1 MRLTSLGHA
10 GWLVEAGGLRILFDP
25 VLGTSHAGGVFQ
37 VVPQRSIEP
46 EVLRADFV
54 VVTHAHFDHF
64 DVDSLDALARF
75 DPDSVLVTPDE
86 LVASS
91 AEALGF
97 RSVRRVA
104 PATRIELDGV
114 TLATTPSHAPDV
126 EWGVVV
132 ADDTGTAWNMVDT
145 VFRSPHNASEIALAA
160 LAGRTL
166 DLSLAPIQPLREIEL
181 ATAGRLGLDLGDYQ
195 HLLACGAATGARH
208 LATSACGEAFTPPF
222 AAMNAFVYPVSRER
236 ALRDLRAFAPS
247 IRTLNPALGEML
259 VVDGGDVS
267 VAAGDI
273 AIQRTGAGDPRDFR
287 PLELAPLTDP
297 NLDGRDVASMRDRIH
312 AWVHRELAPALA
324 RELGAKPEL
333 ATLSLVLEVVFPDG
347 RANYTF
353 DTGGRV
359 REASDPEHD
368 VLLVVAGSMLDDV
381 IAGRRAWV
389 EPLLAGL
396 MRSSVRGVNVSR
408 GACAFFDVAPMFV
421 YYAIAYRAS
430 TERAVSARVAA
441 LLRARA

>member
-1 MRLTSLGHA
+1 VKLTSLGHA

-25 VLGTSHAGGVFQ
+25 ALGRTHAGGVFQ

-46 EVLRADFV
+46 AELRADFV

-75 DPDSVLVTPDE
+75 DPDSVLITPDE

-97 RSVRRVA
+97 RTVQRVA

-126 EWGVVV
+126 EWGAIV

-145 VFRSPHNASEIALAA
+145 VFRSPHNVREIARAS

-166 DLSLAPIQPLREIEL
+166 DVALAPIQPLREIEL
-181 ATAGRLGLDLGDYQ
+181 ATAGRLGLDLADYQ
-195 HLLACGAATGARH
+195 HLLACGAATGARV
-208 LATSACGEAFTPPF
+208 LAPSACGEAFTPPF
-222 AAMNAFVYPVSRER
+222 AAMNAFVYPISRER
-236 ALRDLRAFAPS
+236 ALCDLRSFAPAT
-247 IRTLNPALGEML
+247 RTLNPALGEML
-259 VVDGGDVS
+259 VILGGEVS
-267 VAAGDI
+267 VAPGEL
-273 AIQRTGAGDPRDFR
+273 AIQRAGAGDPRDFR
-287 PLELAPLTDP
+287 PLEIAPLTDP
-297 NLDGRDVASMRDRIH
+297 NVDGRDVVAMRDRVH
-312 AWVHRELAPALA
+312 AWVGRELAPALA
-324 RELGAKPEL
+324 RELGPRPEL
-333 ATLSLVLEVVFPDG
+333 AKLALVLEVVFTDG
-347 RANYTF
+347 RAAYTF
-353 DTGGRV
+353 DTRGNV
-359 REASDPEHD
+359 REASDPEYD
-368 VLLVVAGSMLDDV
+368 VLLLMAGSMLDDV

-396 MRSSVRGVNVSR
+396 MRSSVRGVNVAR

-421 YYAIAYRAS
+421 YYAISYRAS
-430 TERAVSARVAA
+430 TERAVSGRVAA
-441 LLRARA
+441 LRRARA